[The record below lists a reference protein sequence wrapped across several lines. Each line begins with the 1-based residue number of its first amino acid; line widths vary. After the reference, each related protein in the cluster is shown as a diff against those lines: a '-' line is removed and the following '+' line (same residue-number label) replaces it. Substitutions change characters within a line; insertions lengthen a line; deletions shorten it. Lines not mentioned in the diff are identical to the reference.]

1 MKENIYSWNQ
11 TLKFSWGHIIA
22 FVALVFISYVTYM
35 GDFYKN
41 GGDFTSSAIK
51 VLTIDI
57 VILFTFI
64 GVQIC
69 KGTDEKFN
77 RSIVIERVLV
87 CLCPIVFLW
96 AMIPYNHFWAV
107 FNSRDIIE
115 SSFTTSIEKSK
126 QMFDNYERYS
136 TARIASYDSMLQN
149 VIANKENDK
158 AKYVKAGFKGTNDAT
173 LRQIYMETLKLQLLS
188 QNTDS
193 LRISAIKWIDD
204 ANQGSTVWNAFL
216 IGNIDK
222 ISEAIEGWN
231 KQLVDVSKPVL
242 SNEPSST
249 KPFDADM
256 ASCNAVKS
264 ELKQLQGMYK
274 QTSGVCLNTVWT
286 GIILF
291 MMLMFPYFLQK
302 RNTRATGLYSLFPT
316 SSRQRSVFK
325 EETDNDNNTI
335 ETSASS
341 DTDIYGGTF

>member
-1 MKENIYSWNQ
+1 MKENNYSWNQ

-41 GGDFTSSAIK
+41 GGDFTSSVIK
-51 VLTIDI
+51 VLMIDI
-57 VILFTFI
+57 AILITFI
-64 GVQIC
+64 GAQIY

-96 AMIPYNHFWAV
+96 TMIPYNHFWTV
-107 FNSRDIIE
+107 FNSRDSIE
-115 SSFTTSIEKSK
+115 SCFTASIGKSK
-126 QMFDNYERYS
+126 LMFENYEQYS
-136 TARIASYDSMLQN
+136 TARIASYDSLLQN
-149 VIANKENDK
+149 AIANKENDK
-158 AKYVKAGFKGTNDAT
+158 VAYVKAGFKGANDAT
-173 LRQIYMETLKLQLLS
+173 LKQIYTETLKLQLQS

-193 LRISAIKWIDD
+193 LKTSAIRWIDD
-204 ANQGSTVWNAFL
+204 ANQGATVWNAFL

-242 SNEPSST
+242 SNELSST

-256 ASCNAVKS
+256 SSCNAVKS
-264 ELKQLQGMYK
+264 ELKQLRNMYI
-274 QTSGVCLNTVWT
+274 QTSGVHLNTVWT

-302 RNTRATGLYSLFPT
+302 RNTRATGLYSLVPT
-316 SSRQRSVFK
+316 SSRQRPVSK
-325 EETDNDNNTI
+325 EEADNDNNTI
-335 ETSASS
+335 KTTASS
-341 DTDIYGGTF
+341 ETDIYGGTF

>member
-51 VLTIDI
+51 VLMVDI
-57 VILFTFI
+57 AILITFI
-64 GVQIC
+64 GAQIY

-77 RSIVIERVLV
+77 RSIVIERVLI
-87 CLCPIVFLW
+87 CLCPIAFLW
-96 AMIPYNHFWAV
+96 AMIPYNHFWTV
-107 FNSRDIIE
+107 FNSRDSIE
-115 SSFTTSIEKSK
+115 NGFTASIEKSK
-126 QMFDNYERYS
+126 QMFENYEQYS
-136 TARIASYDSMLQN
+136 SARIASYDGLLQN
-149 VIANKENDK
+149 AIANKENDK
-158 AKYVKAGFKGTNDAT
+158 VAYAKAGFKGANDAT
-173 LRQIYMETLKLQLLS
+173 LKQIYMETLKLQLQS

-193 LRISAIKWIDD
+193 LKKSAIKWIDD
-204 ANQGSTVWNAFL
+204 ANHGATVWNAFL

-231 KQLVDVSKPVL
+231 KQLVDVSKPIL

-256 ASCNAVKS
+256 ASCKAVKS
-264 ELKQLQGMYK
+264 ELKQLQDMYI
-274 QTSGVCLNTVWT
+274 QTSGVCLNTIWT

-302 RNTRATGLYSLFPT
+302 RNMRATGLYSLVPS
-316 SSRQRSVFK
+316 SSRQRPVSK
-325 EETDNDNNTI
+325 EETDNGNNTA
-335 ETSASS
+335 ETTASS